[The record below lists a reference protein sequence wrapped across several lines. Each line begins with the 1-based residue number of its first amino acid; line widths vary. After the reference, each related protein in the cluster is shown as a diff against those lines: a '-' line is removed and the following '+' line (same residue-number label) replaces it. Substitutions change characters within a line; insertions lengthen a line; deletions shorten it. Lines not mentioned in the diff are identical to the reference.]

1 MTDAPA
7 PRRPSSRIGAALL
20 LLAVFLAG
28 AVAGGAWQAT
38 HPFGRRVSRGPE
50 GFVRHLADE
59 LALTAPQ
66 QDSVRAIL
74 ARRRPQMDS
83 VWAAVRPRFETLR
96 DSIRSD
102 IARQLTDS
110 QRTKFDELNRREAT
124 RREGHP

>member
-1 MTDAPA
+1 MTDAQP
-7 PRRPSSRIGAALL
+7 PRRPASRLGAALL

-38 HPFGRRVSRGPE
+38 HPFGRRMSRGPE

-74 ARRRPQMDS
+74 QRHRPQMDS

-110 QRTKFDELNRREAT
+110 QRAKFDELNRREAAQHQ
-124 RREGHP
+124 GHD